1 MLQTRV
7 LVQLPPSYEVFL
19 VRESSS
25 NSLPESDQGLGKT
38 LSLGE
43 PHTQALKEIVK
54 SPHSERSKKQ

>member
-7 LVQLPPSYEVFL
+7 LLQSPPSYEVFL
-19 VRESSS
+19 VKERSS

-43 PHTQALKEIVK
+43 PHTQVLKEIVK